1 MNPLEGQNQASA
13 SAVPVVP
20 QVPVAPIEAPIV
32 ETITPPSEPVPKKSH
47 KKLFMIIGVIVL
59 LLILAAVGVFAFTKM
74 QTPKM
79 YEDENFPTPTPAV
92 VDEMSGWKNY
102 EGQSLAF
109 KYPSSWTATEGSVE
123 YFGGETVI
131 IKNEEESVTLTVYPA
146 IDNRFP
152 YGFGKPE
159 LQKKTINVAFNGKD
173 YVIEEITVDNKALY
187 AEMINDG
194 EYSFMFG
201 TGYPSGDDQ
210 LASLDDYY
218 RDQDTLLQILSTFEF
233 VDSSIAEEIK
243 TADLVSTTGWENKSV
258 EGLTLMLPQG
268 ATIREGV
275 CTGSYEDCY
284 IIEKHDSSL
293 LAPPHIT
300 LKIKAYNGGSRRE
313 EASLELPLS
322 NYSFAEK
329 MYGSN
334 MAIDATNICSISS
347 CTSLRAIILVVSNKL
362 VFVQDGVYKSGSTTT
377 LESPITNTII
387 STIK

>member
-243 TADLVSTTGWENKSV
+243 TADLVSTT
-258 EGLTLMLPQG
+258 
-268 ATIREGV
+268 
-275 CTGSYEDCY
+275 
-284 IIEKHDSSL
+284 
-293 LAPPHIT
+293 
-300 LKIKAYNGGSRRE
+300 
-313 EASLELPLS
+313 
-322 NYSFAEK
+322 
-329 MYGSN
+329 
-334 MAIDATNICSISS
+334 
-347 CTSLRAIILVVSNKL
+347 
-362 VFVQDGVYKSGSTTT
+362 
-377 LESPITNTII
+377 
-387 STIK
+387 